1 MQKSDSPISNI
12 APTDSE
18 VIIFTDGSCSGNPGP
33 GGWAAVLLHPKS
45 GTEKRISGGEKYTTN
60 NRMEITAVLE
70 GLRAVKRP
78 VSITVFA
85 DSQYVLNAFK
95 LGWLKKWRSSHWL
108 NSKKKPVENADLW
121 KQLLEVVDRHTI
133 NWQYVPGHK
142 DHYYNELCD
151 QLAREQTE
159 LYKKS

>member
-1 MQKSDSPISNI
+1 M
-12 APTDSE
+12 
-18 VIIFTDGSCSGNPGP
+18 
-33 GGWAAVLLHPKS
+33 LLHPKS

-85 DSQYVLNAFK
+85 DSQYVLNAFR
-95 LGWLKKWRSSHWL
+95 LGWLKKWRSSSWL

-121 KQLLEVVDRHTI
+121 KQLLEVVSRHTI
-133 NWQYVPGHK
+133 DWQYVPGHK

-159 LYKKS
+159 FYKKS